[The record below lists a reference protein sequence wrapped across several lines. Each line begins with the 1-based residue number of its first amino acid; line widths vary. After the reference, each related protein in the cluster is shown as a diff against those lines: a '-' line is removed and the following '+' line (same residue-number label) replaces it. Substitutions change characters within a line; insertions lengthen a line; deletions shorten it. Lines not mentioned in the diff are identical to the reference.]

1 MITARFYAKKL
12 SHNVWFCFLPST
24 FLLASP
30 WKLSLISQ
38 FSSSSSLVMI
48 TFAEKSVLAAR
59 VLTLYQKN
67 SDMFKN
73 WGNVLKECLIFGY
86 VKENWPGMTKNWIIP
101 WYPRCSTS
109 KSQSPGQWKRPEIC
123 PPRTENTLRKECEPR
138 FSDRSSQWPV
148 LSPFYNISM

>member
-38 FSSSSSLVMI
+38 FSSSSSLMMI
-48 TFAEKSVLAAR
+48 TFAEKSVLVAR
-59 VLTLYQKN
+59 VLTLHQKN

-73 WGNVLKECLIFGY
+73 WVNVPKLIGRLFSPSQKLKKLSHPFRLCFELGLGIH
-86 VKENWPGMTKNWIIP
+86 T
-101 WYPRCSTS
+101 
-109 KSQSPGQWKRPEIC
+109 C
-123 PPRTENTLRKECEPR
+123 PPCKILWGVYGASKEHVFHKGPPFR
-138 FSDRSSQWPV
+138 FMS
-148 LSPFYNISM
+148 ISFIVRGDPYEHR

>member
-38 FSSSSSLVMI
+38 FSSSSSLMMI
-48 TFAEKSVLAAR
+48 TFAEKSVLVAR
-59 VLTLYQKN
+59 VLTLYQRN

-73 WGNVLKECLIFGY
+73 CHAAGVCGRPCSVSFTHLLINGWYTTTSPLLYIVFKRNVVAIKSLVSRYRPQFTI
-86 VKENWPGMTKNWIIP
+86 N
-101 WYPRCSTS
+101 TS
-109 KSQSPGQWKRPEIC
+109 HSAYAA
-123 PPRTENTLRKECEPR
+123 TETESLVAKIDGLFQPNFL
-138 FSDRSSQWPV
+138 
-148 LSPFYNISM
+148 

>member
-38 FSSSSSLVMI
+38 FSSSSSLMMI
-48 TFAEKSVLAAR
+48 TFAEKSVLVAR
-59 VLTLYQKN
+59 VLTLYQRN

-73 WGNVLKECLIFGY
+73 CHAAGVCGRPCSVSFTHLLINGWYTTTSPLLYNLLKLIAVVNKSLGFQVLSSTDF
-86 VKENWPGMTKNWIIP
+86 WTKNMLGAVWQKLFTMP
-101 WYPRCSTS
+101 W
-109 KSQSPGQWKRPEIC
+109 EA
-123 PPRTENTLRKECEPR
+123 
-138 FSDRSSQWPV
+138 FS
-148 LSPFYNISM
+148 LAMLKF